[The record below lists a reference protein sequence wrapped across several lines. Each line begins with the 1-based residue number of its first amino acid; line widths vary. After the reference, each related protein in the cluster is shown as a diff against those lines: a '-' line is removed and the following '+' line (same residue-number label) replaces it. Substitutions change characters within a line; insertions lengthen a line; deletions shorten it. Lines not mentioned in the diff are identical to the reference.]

1 MSQLNTGFMGLKLKN
16 PIVAGSSGLT
26 SSVKQIGQLADA
38 GIGAVVLK
46 SLFEEQISNEVYHLI
61 ESGDQSNYRDA
72 DDYIRHYTRMN
83 SVYKYLELIADV
95 KAAVPVPVIAS
106 INCTSA
112 SEWTGFAADLQNAG
126 ASAIELNIYELPS
139 DRNKHSEEVEKKY
152 TEIVRSVKQKVNIPV
167 AVKIGPYFTNL
178 VRLVDQLHAHGAQA
192 VTLFNRFYEPDFDL
206 DTLEFTSSEVLS
218 SPGDMRELLR
228 WTGIV
233 KGALPKMEIA
243 ASTGIHNGS
252 AAIKQLLAGAQV
264 VQLCSTLYL
273 NGFATIGQ
281 IAQEIERFMD
291 QWNFSCI
298 EDFRGRLSYQ
308 NLPDPS
314 VYERAQFMKYFSNRN
329 Y

>member
-1 MSQLNTGFMGLKLKN
+1 MAQLTTTYMGLKLKN
-16 PIVAGSSGLT
+16 PMVAGSSGLT
-26 SSVKQIGQLADA
+26 SSVNQIRQLADA
-38 GIGAVVLK
+38 GIGAIVLK

-61 ESGDQSNYRDA
+61 ETGDPGNYRDA

-83 SVYKYLELIADV
+83 SVYKYLELIAEAN
-95 KAAVPVPVIAS
+95 AAVSLPVIAS

-112 SEWTGFAADLQNAG
+112 SEWTGFASDLEKAG

-139 DRNKHSEEVEKKY
+139 DRNKLSEEVEKKY
-152 TEIVRSVKQKVNIPV
+152 IDIIRSVKQKVSIPV

-178 VRLVDQLHAHGAQA
+178 VRLVDQLNAHGAQA
-192 VTLFNRFYEPDFDL
+192 VTLFNRFYEPDFNL

-233 KGALPKMEIA
+233 KGALPKVEIA
-243 ASTGIHNGS
+243 ASTGIHHGA

-273 NGFATIGQ
+273 NGFETIGK
-281 IAQEIERFMD
+281 ITGEIEKFMG

-298 EDFRGRLSYQ
+298 EDFRGRMSYQ
-308 NLPDPS
+308 NMSDPS
-314 VYERAQFMKYFSNRN
+314 VYERAQFMKYFSNRK
-329 Y
+329 